1 MSRILK
7 ASYVNIENN
16 VIIDNTFSLQQDM
29 LKQSIGNVGETEN
42 VENQVIEE
50 KDINI
55 INEDVYKEI
64 EDIKA
69 QAIEEAN
76 QEANKIIQQAI
87 EEANI
92 EAENIKNQAI
102 EEMETK
108 AEEFYKEGFDKG
120 YEEGK
125 LKAEEECI
133 LMKEEAQS
141 IVSQAKDERQD
152 TINNLE
158 PEIINFI
165 IDTTQNIL
173 TKSFEFNPS
182 IISLLIKKG
191 LLSIKEI
198 KNLKILVSE
207 DQYNYVNQNK
217 EEILNIDTDKNN
229 IEIIKDISL
238 NNTDCIIE
246 TEIGTVQCSIDE
258 QLCSIREAL
267 HYILN

>member
-29 LKQSIGNVGETEN
+29 LKQDTEN
-42 VENQVIEE
+42 VGNMESEAEEE

-55 INEDVYKEI
+55 VNEEIYKEI
-64 EDIKA
+64 EDIKL

-76 QEANKIIQQAI
+76 QEANRIIEQAI

-102 EEMETK
+102 EEMEVK
-108 AEEFYKEGFDKG
+108 AEEFYKEGFNKG

-125 LKAEEECI
+125 LKVEEDC
-133 LMKEEAQS
+133 LFMKEEAQN
-141 IVSQAKDERQD
+141 IVLQAKEERQE

-158 PEIINFI
+158 TEIINFI

-207 DQYNYVNQNK
+207 DQYDYVNQNK

-238 NNTDCIIE
+238 NNTDCVIE
-246 TEIGTVQCSIDE
+246 TEIGTIQCSIDD
-258 QLCSIREAL
+258 QLSSIKEAL